1 MNNAKYW
8 KNRLRTIIK
17 KAILDRIKLATNI
30 TKFSFSLMAQFK
42 FRVIRNFLRRIAGVS
57 IVLIITTGL
66 TSCSNMSQVSKNR
79 TPGTYIDDWVLDLAV
94 AERTIRKSDEKFK
107 GSHIVIEVFN
117 GNVLIVGQVPSI
129 ELKRKATT
137 ELKKL
142 KNISDEKIHNYL
154 QIAPPTTLLARANDT
169 FITTKVKA
177 KLFASGLSPKNES
190 SKPKVKVLTEDGIVY
205 LMGLIEKKD
214 SENVTSTVKSV
225 YGVRRIVKL
234 FNELN

>member
-1 MNNAKYW
+1 M
-8 KNRLRTIIK
+8 
-17 KAILDRIKLATNI
+17 
-30 TKFSFSLMAQFK
+30 
-42 FRVIRNFLRRIAGVS
+42 
-57 IVLIITTGL
+57 
-66 TSCSNMSQVSKNR
+66 
-79 TPGTYIDDWVLDLAV
+79 
-94 AERTIRKSDEKFK
+94 
-107 GSHIVIEVFN
+107 
-117 GNVLIVGQVPSI
+117 IVGQVPSI

-177 KLFASGLSPKNES
+177 KLFASGLSPKNAS

-234 FNELN
+234 FNQLN

>member
-8 KNRLRTIIK
+8 KNRFRSIIK
-17 KAILDRIKLATNI
+17 KAILDRITLATKI
-30 TKFSFSLMAQFK
+30 KKRSFASRALVKFH
-42 FRVIRNFLRRIAGVS
+42 VIRNFLTRIASIS

-66 TSCSNMSQVSKNR
+66 TSCSNMSQVSQNR
-79 TPGTYIDDWVLDLAV
+79 TPGTYIDDLVLDLAV

-190 SKPKVKVLTEDGIVY
+190 SRPKVKVLTEDGIVY

>member
-8 KNRLRTIIK
+8 KNHFSSIIK
-17 KAILDRIKLATNI
+17 KAILDRITLATKI
-30 TKFSFSLMAQFK
+30 KKSSFASRALVK
-42 FRVIRNFLRRIAGVS
+42 CHVIQIFLTRIAGIS
-57 IVLIITTGL
+57 IFLILTTGL
-66 TSCSNMSQVSKNR
+66 ASCSNMSQVSQNR

-137 ELKKL
+137 ELKTL

-190 SKPKVKVLTEDGIVY
+190 SRPKVKVLTEDGIVY

>member
-8 KNRLRTIIK
+8 ENHFSSIIK
-17 KAILDRIKLATNI
+17 KAILDRITLATKI
-30 TKFSFSLMAQFK
+30 KKSSFASRALVK
-42 FRVIRNFLRRIAGVS
+42 CHVIQIFLTRIAGIS
-57 IVLIITTGL
+57 IFLILTTGL
-66 TSCSNMSQVSKNR
+66 ASCSNMSQVSQNR
-79 TPGTYIDDWVLDLAV
+79 TPGTYIDDLVLDLAV
-94 AERTIRKSDEKFK
+94 AERTIRKSDAKFK

-142 KNISDEKIHNYL
+142 KHISNEKIHNYL
-154 QIAPPTTLLARANDT
+154 QIAPPTTLIARANDT

-190 SKPKVKVLTEDGIVY
+190 SRPKVKVLTEDGIVY

>member
-8 KNRLRTIIK
+8 KNRLCTIIK

-30 TKFSFSLMAQFK
+30 TKFSFAFMAQFK
-42 FRVIRNFLRRIAGVS
+42 LHVIRNFLRRIAGVS

-142 KNISDEKIHNYL
+142 KNTSDEKIHNYL

-177 KLFASGLSPKNES
+177 KLFASGLSPKNER

-234 FNELN
+234 FNQLN

>member
-1 MNNAKYW
+1 MNNVKYW
-8 KNRLRTIIK
+8 KNRFRTIIK
-17 KAILDRIKLATNI
+17 KVILDRIKLATNI
-30 TKFSFSLMAQFK
+30 TKFSFAFMAQFK
-42 FRVIRNFLRRIAGVS
+42 FHVIRNFLRRIAGVS

-154 QIAPPTTLLARANDT
+154 QIAPHTTLLARANDT

-177 KLFASGLSPKNES
+177 KLFAAGLSPKNAS

-234 FNELN
+234 FNQLN